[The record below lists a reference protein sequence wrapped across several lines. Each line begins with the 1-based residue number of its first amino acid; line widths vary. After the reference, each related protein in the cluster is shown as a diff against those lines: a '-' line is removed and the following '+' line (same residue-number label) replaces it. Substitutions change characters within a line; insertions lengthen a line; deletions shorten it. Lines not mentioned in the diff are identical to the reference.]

1 MMQDEM
7 SWMGGKGR
15 KREERGGRGGGK
27 GSGSIVGIKYMC
39 ADADSTASAVDD
51 ASKVSRLIQGG
62 WKWDGEGGK
71 GKKQKRQREE
81 KRRGREKRRQKGE
94 RTSEI
99 TSFTTLD
106 QSSSSRNEQSTSTL
120 SLSLILSTFLPFLN
134 PIMTSFQNLPFHFLG
149 TQTNLHHPSF
159 STPLIE
165 HFFRLLIQEYE
176 LCNYLFIAFLL
187 LSSSS
192 KESSPPATSIGC
204 RVNQMTTHIPLHIN
218 LKRKKYQGLD
228 RGRKKRERPS

>member
-71 GKKQKRQREE
+71 GKKQKRQR
-81 KRRGREKRRQKGE
+81 
-94 RTSEI
+94 
-99 TSFTTLD
+99 
-106 QSSSSRNEQSTSTL
+106 
-120 SLSLILSTFLPFLN
+120 
-134 PIMTSFQNLPFHFLG
+134 
-149 TQTNLHHPSF
+149 
-159 STPLIE
+159 
-165 HFFRLLIQEYE
+165 
-176 LCNYLFIAFLL
+176 
-187 LSSSS
+187 
-192 KESSPPATSIGC
+192 
-204 RVNQMTTHIPLHIN
+204 
-218 LKRKKYQGLD
+218 
-228 RGRKKRERPS
+228 